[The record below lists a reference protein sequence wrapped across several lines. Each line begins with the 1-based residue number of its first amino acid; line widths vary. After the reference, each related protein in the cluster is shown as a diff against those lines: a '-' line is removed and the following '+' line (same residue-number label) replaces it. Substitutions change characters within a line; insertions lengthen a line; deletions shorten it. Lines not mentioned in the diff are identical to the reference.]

1 MLAKLR
7 PRSAYDVMA
16 VLSLFLVVA
25 GGSAYATHELILSS
39 DIVDG
44 EVKTPDIANA
54 AVVTDK
60 IAQAAVTSGKVKN
73 DNLTG
78 GDILDESLAG
88 LDVADNSLKGADV
101 DEATLD
107 QVPAAVLGGKGRSAG
122 GNGFACDPETETF
135 VDCGFVRLDIPAQNR
150 ARGTR
155 VLVTGAITGFIELN
169 FEEEGQG
176 GCRLHT
182 SPPGGPS
189 TPLLQTETGFV
200 VSDEDLGDYMES
212 AAMTAV
218 TPPLGPGTVDFGI
231 ECAEFN
237 SGLDFV
243 RAKIAAVAISPN

>member
-1 MLAKLR
+1 
-7 PRSAYDVMA
+7 MA
-16 VLSLFLVVA
+16 AVALFLVVA

-60 IAQAAVTSGKVKN
+60 LVQGAVTSGKVKD

-78 GDILDESLAG
+78 GDILDGSLTG

-107 QVPAAVLGGKGRSAG
+107 QVPVAVLGGKGRSAG
-122 GNGFACDPETETF
+122 GGSCDPESDAF

-150 ARGTR
+150 AGGTR
-155 VLVTGAITGFIELN
+155 VLVTAAIRAFIELN
-169 FEEEGQG
+169 VEEQGQG
-176 GCRLHT
+176 VCRLHT
-182 SPPGGPS
+182 SPPGGPA
-189 TPLLQTETGFV
+189 TPLAQTSTYFI
-200 VSDEDLGDYMES
+200 VSDEDLGDFSDNGSM
-212 AAMTAV
+212 MAV

-231 ECAEFN
+231 ECAEPL
-237 SGLDFV
+237 SGGLDFDT
-243 RAKIAAVAISPN
+243 AKIAAVALSPN